1 MPSQDISND
10 STKRVLPWLVAIAVF
25 MESLDTTILN
35 TAVPAIASAL
45 QVAPLSMKAVLSS
58 YTLSLAV
65 FIPVSGWMAD
75 RYGTRRVFSAAIG
88 LFTLGSI
95 LCGISNSIHMLVICR
110 ILQGC
115 GGAVMVPVGRLTRVR
130 TFAKSEL
137 IRAMSFVAVP
147 ALIGPMLGPVA
158 GGLIVGFLHWRMIF
172 FINVPIGI
180 LGLYFVYRHLPD
192 FREEHV
198 DQLDIIGLILF
209 GAGVALL
216 SYVLEVFGEHTLSGR
231 EILTLLALSFILLL
245 GYVRH
250 AAAIARPLLR
260 LGLFGIRTFRVSVI
274 GGFIIR
280 LAVGGMP
287 FLLPL
292 LYQVGLGY
300 TPVHSGFLI
309 MPQTLAAMSLKMA
322 MPIVLTRFGYRP
334 SAQLQYR
341 DHWTHSRT
349 LRHHRAR
356 YAGVAHCAPSL
367 LLRILFVPAIHEY
380 EYARI
385 RRHRRKRHEHGE
397 HHRQH
402 WTTDGDQ
409 LQRCFGLASCSALY
423 P

>member
-115 GGAVMVPVGRLTRVR
+115 GGSDDGAGRSSHHGPDIRQIRTYSRHELCRRSGAYRPDAGAGRRRPNRGISSLADDLLYKRADRHSRSVFCLSSLTGLSRRTCRPARYHRTDSFRCRCGLTLLRAGSFRRAHFERSGNTQSVG
-130 TFAKSEL
+130 A
-137 IRAMSFVAVP
+137 FVHP
-147 ALIGPMLGPVA
+147 T
-158 GGLIVGFLHWRMIF
+158 
-172 FINVPIGI
+172 
-180 LGLYFVYRHLPD
+180 LGLRTPRCRD
-192 FREEHV
+192 TAPSAPFRPVWHPNFPCLGHRRV
-198 DQLDIIGLILF
+198 H
-209 GAGVALL
+209 
-216 SYVLEVFGEHTLSGR
+216 HTPGRGWNAFSSSAALSGR
-231 EILTLLALSFILLL
+231 PWLHTGPIRIPDYASNPCGDELKNGDADRS
-245 GYVRH
+245 H
-250 AAAIARPLLR
+250 PLW
-260 LGLFGIRTFRVSVI
+260 
-274 GGFIIR
+274 
-280 LAVGGMP
+280 
-287 FLLPL
+287 LP
-292 LYQVGLGY
+292 
-300 TPVHSGFLI
+300 S
-309 MPQTLAAMSLKMA
+309 
-322 MPIVLTRFGYRP
+322 

-341 DHWTHSRT
+341 DHWTHSRA

-409 LQRCFGLASCSALY
+409 LRRCFGLASCSALY